1 MDNSNPSFIW
11 DKEFFEKKTTLFTN
25 LQMGFVGAALILMMM
40 DLSKLYLLSPLA
52 VGLILASWYKS
63 NLETVKDEFK
73 NTTVEFAPKSLL
85 IKKPA
90 VDFEQR
96 VIFHQ
101 LEEVTEH
108 KENFVSVITLYL
120 NNDADKIELKAIKNS
135 DELIQQL
142 TQAVEN
148 RKQSAG

>member
-1 MDNSNPSFIW
+1 MDNSTPSFIW
-11 DKEFFEKKTTLFTN
+11 DKDFFEKKTTLFTN
-25 LQMGFVGAALILMMM
+25 LQLGFVGAALMLLMM
-40 DLSKLYLLSPLA
+40 DLSKIYLLAPLA
-52 VGLILASWYKS
+52 VGLILVSWYKS
-63 NLETVKDEFK
+63 NLETVKEEFK

-90 VDFEQR
+90 VDFEER

-135 DELIQQL
+135 DDLMQQL
-142 TQAVEN
+142 NHVISSRE
-148 RKQSAG
+148 QSAE

>member
-1 MDNSNPSFIW
+1 MDHSNPSFNW
-11 DKEFFEKKTTLFTN
+11 DKDYFEKKTTLFTN
-25 LQMGFVGAALILMMM
+25 LQLGFVGAALMLMMM
-40 DLSKLYLLSPLA
+40 DLSKFYLLAPLA
-52 VGLILASWYKS
+52 IGLILASWYKS
-63 NLETVKDEFK
+63 NLETVKEEFK

-108 KENFVSVITLYL
+108 KENFISVVTLYL
-120 NNDADKIELKAIKNS
+120 NNDAGKIELKALKNPVG
-135 DELIQQL
+135 LIQEL
-142 TQAVEN
+142 NNVITN
-148 RKQSAG
+148 REKNPG

>member
-11 DKEFFEKKTTLFTN
+11 DKDFFEKKTTLFTN
-25 LQMGFVGAALILMMM
+25 LQLGFVGAALMLLMM
-40 DLSKLYLLSPLA
+40 DLSKLYLLAPLA
-52 VGLILASWYKS
+52 VVVILASWYKS
-63 NLETVKDEFK
+63 NLERVKDEFK

-90 VDFEQR
+90 ADFEER

-101 LEEVTEH
+101 LEEFTEH

-135 DELIQQL
+135 DDLMQQL
-142 TQAVEN
+142 NHVISSRE
-148 RKQSAG
+148 QSAE